1 MRVIDVTLARK
12 EIIMTRER
20 IRKVV
25 IIGAG
30 GVGFWTTV
38 ALMRD
43 IPWGIPVEVWDDD
56 DLGLTGNGH
65 LRLPLARQGEKKVQ
79 VLRRFI
85 SHIMGDRSIIDTE
98 ARLTVEILRGC
109 TEIGTLFVD
118 CTDMST
124 DSRRE
129 LLQAIKETGGEYL
142 RVSYDGLGVV
152 TVSPGVPFDAPGAK
166 GGYEMTPDLDISFI
180 AGGVGARAIRKAL
193 EEGII
198 IEEQWNFPAL
208 QRGNKEDVQDV
219 NSVDLPDSEG
229 L

>member
-1 MRVIDVTLARK
+1 MIKDK
-12 EIIMTRER
+12 

-38 ALMRD
+38 ALMREM
-43 IPWGIPVEVWDDD
+43 PWGIPVEVWDDD
-56 DLGLTGNGH
+56 DLMEGNGY
-65 LRLPLARQGEKKVQ
+65 LRLPVASKSMHKVQ
-79 VLRRFI
+79 LLHNFI
-85 SHIMGDRSIIDTE
+85 VHSMGDRSIRPIPQKLDCKQ
-98 ARLTVEILRGC
+98 LRGND
-109 TEIGTLFVD
+109 ERGTLFAD
-118 CTDMST
+118 CTDMPT
-124 DSRRE
+124 DARRDLAE
-129 LLQAIKETGGEYL
+129 VIRHTGGEYL

-219 NSVDLPDSEG
+219 NSVDVSGSEG